1 MKNFRPDSWF
11 WVRLGAWG
19 HPWMFVDVRGRT
31 QSTLNAPGSLIPEP
45 SMQKAVFLSKSVSEG
60 ALAPRE
66 KFTDS
71 KRFLHNQSHLYDSF
85 EHLGWLG
92 LQNNIDC
99 NCVRAYTQPE
109 PTNKNFRWNRPEH
122 HFDRNL
128 HLGTSTIDHERPQ
141 PSRMILNH
149 HKPPQDA
156 LWALWM
162 FVDVAIVD
170 GSCVEEMT

>member
-1 MKNFRPDSWF
+1 MRDVWTLRDLVSGGYRRYFGDTRESSTVELFRGLWNFLDSWLALSLKIE
-11 WVRLGAWG
+11 LGRKWD
-19 HPWMFVDVRGRT
+19 PC
-31 QSTLNAPGSLIPEP
+31 
-45 SMQKAVFLSKSVSEG
+45 
-60 ALAPRE
+60 
-66 KFTDS
+66 
-71 KRFLHNQSHLYDSF
+71 LHNQSHVYDSF
-85 EHLGWLG
+85 EHLGSLG

-99 NCVRAYTQPE
+99 NCVRASIQPE
-109 PTNKNFRWNRPEH
+109 PTNRNFSWNRSER

-162 FVDVAIVD
+162 FVDVAIDD